1 MKTKRNYLFAA
12 RTFIGCSTVSL
23 LSVAVLAWRNPQE
36 VMDLVQVKL
45 TNNDALSSIRG
56 VYGGVGLTLCVGLI
70 YMWVQHPKMGVSFLT
85 LFWGSYALSRLLTM
99 AVDGPLGDFGSQ
111 WIVIETLF
119 CLIGVVLLFFGRKL
133 ALTTTHERG

>member
-1 MKTKRNYLFAA
+1 MKTKRNYLLAT
-12 RTFIGCSTVSL
+12 RIFIGCSTASL

-56 VYGGVGLTLCVGLI
+56 VYGGVGLTLCVALV
-70 YMWVQHPKMGVSFLT
+70 YLAVQHPKMGVSFLT

-133 ALTTTHERG
+133 TDTHERG